1 MQGWN
6 PCQIVRY
13 YHQLNGLEF
22 EQTLG
27 DSEGQGSLECYS
39 PWGHKFGQDLATKQQ
54 QIKVNDL
61 L

>member
-1 MQGWN
+1 M
-6 PCQIVRY
+6 VRW
-13 YHQLNGLEF
+13 YHQLNGHEL
-22 EQTLG
+22 EQTLR